1 MGKEIVRSAKKLL
14 HNTLDQLSEQE
25 AQETLRLLETIATSE
40 QTVSLGPQDVSNA
53 KKIVRLVASEAT
65 GRPDDLKPARFEPFH
80 AIPVEGIPASQLL
93 IADRR

>member
-1 MGKEIVRSAKKLL
+1 MLDNGKRMRSAKKLL
-14 HNTLDQLSEQE
+14 HDTLDQLSEQE

-53 KKIVRLVASEAT
+53 KKIVRLAT

-80 AIPVEGIPASQLL
+80 AIPAEGIPASQLL